1 MTKRPATRAEARE
14 LVEDAQAGGPSST
27 TFVVEELQAA
37 SSEFLPLNVRRVLY
51 VVAIAGL
58 AVAPF
63 FQTSAADLALSI
75 QSASSLLG
83 SVALGAAL
91 ANPTR

>member
-1 MTKRPATRAEARE
+1 MTNPRTRAEARQV
-14 LVEDAQAGGPSST
+14 VESAQAGGPSST
-27 TFVVEELQAA
+27 EFVVGELQSA
-37 SSEFLPLNVRRVLY
+37 SSEFLPLNVRRVMY
-51 VVAIAGL
+51 VLAIAGL

-63 FQTSAADLALSI
+63 FQTAAPDLALSI